1 MSTPPG
7 FNRTGYFACFVSV
20 SIRSLAGDHDAILPE
35 GPPGQPS
42 DMGYRNAT
50 LSATACTPQLLRS
63 YSGEGRQ
70 GDLCTKRPRTT
81 SAPRSVTSSVSARDG
96 DCTC

>member
-63 YSGEGRQ
+63 YSGEGDRAISARN
-70 GDLCTKRPRTT
+70 GRALRPRR
-81 SAPRSVTSSVSARDG
+81 AV
-96 DCTC
+96 